1 MTQAIVLSNN
11 SPELLRIFLTSYKK
25 RAGHLFNISVLFSS
39 TNENLIKYQEL
50 FKEFEILEALQ
61 QTNFRYNILLLLEKG
76 SSKLVT
82 FFKDTNYFFSE
93 IPDVDLENIMSND
106 NIFCF
111 SLSLGRNIKHCY
123 HNDVY
128 NILLNEEVNGENTI
142 SWNWVKHYLDFGRPL
157 ELGGGHIF
165 HRKEIYK
172 IFKRWKFENVQTL
185 EESFDQLDYYPKEL
199 MSSFNNSVLVDI
211 ISKQDGELNKI
222 ESYDFSTLDRKIIEI

>member
-11 SPELLRIFLTSYKK
+11 SPGLLRTFLASYKK
-25 RAGHLFNISVLFSS
+25 HAGHLFNISVLFSS
-39 TNENLIKYQEL
+39 SEDNLTQYQEL
-50 FKEFEILEALQ
+50 FKEFEIMEAIQ
-61 QTNFRYNILLLLEKG
+61 QTNFKDDLLSLLSG
-76 SSKLVT
+76 DTSDLVS

-93 IPDVDLENIMSND
+93 IPEVDLEKIMSDD

-128 NILLNEEVNGENTI
+128 NILLNEEINSENTL

-157 ELGGGHIF
+157 ELGGGHVF

-172 IFKRWKFENVQTL
+172 MFKRWKYEDIQGL
-185 EESFDQLDYYPKEL
+185 EDSFDQLEYYPKEL

-211 ISKQDGELNKI
+211 VSKEDGDLNKI
-222 ESYDFSTLDRKIIEI
+222 DSFDFNTLDRKIIEL

>member
-11 SPELLRIFLTSYKK
+11 SPGLLRTFLISYKK
-25 RAGHLFNISVLFSS
+25 HAGHLFNVSVLFSS
-39 TNENLIKYQEL
+39 SEDNLSQYQEL
-50 FKEFEILEALQ
+50 FKEFEITETVEQA
-61 QTNFRYNILLLLEKG
+61 NFRYNILSLLENG

-128 NILLNEEVNGENTI
+128 NILLNEEVNSENTLA
-142 SWNWVKHYLDFGRPL
+142 WNWVKHYLDFGRPL

-172 IFKRWKFENVQTL
+172 IFKRWKFENVQSL
-185 EESFDQLDYYPKEL
+185 EDNFDQLEYYPKEL

-211 ISKQDGELNKI
+211 ISKEDGDLNKI
-222 ESYDFSTLDRKIIEI
+222 GSYDFSTLDRKIIEL